1 MIELTLK
8 AGRERSVLRRHPWI
22 LSGAVAAV
30 EGAEGQ
36 EPGGAVRVSSATG
49 KVLGYGHYSPA
60 SQIRVRLLSFGAAA
74 PGEGELAARV
84 AAAVARRAGCPLL
97 GETNALRLVNA
108 EGDGLPGLIA
118 DRYGDVVVVKLG
130 SAGMQR
136 RRDEIAEALR
146 EATGAAAGFERAD
159 AAAARREGLP
169 AHQGPLWGEAPAAP
183 VAIRERDRE
192 FEVDVVE
199 GQKTGFYLDQ
209 RDARDRVA
217 QLAAGRRVLDLFSFT
232 GGFAVAAARG
242 GAEQVTLVESS
253 SSALARA
260 ELHMKRNAPAA
271 SFECH
276 GEDAF
281 EFARKSERGV
291 YDLIIADPP
300 PMARRRGDVQKASRA
315 YKDLFLHAIGLAA
328 PGARLLFFACSHHV
342 DADLLR
348 KIVFGAS
355 VDARRSLRVLGTL
368 GAPVDH
374 PVSLD
379 HPEGEYLRGLLL
391 EL

>member
-1 MIELTLK
+1 VIEMTLK

-22 LSGAVAAV
+22 LSGAVAGV
-30 EGAEGQ
+30 KGAEEQ
-36 EPGGAVRVSSATG
+36 PPGSPVRVHGAKG
-49 KVLGYGHYSPA
+49 EILGYGHYSPS
-60 SQIRVRLLSFGAAA
+60 SQIRVRLLHFGAEA
-74 PGEGELAARV
+74 PAEGELAARI
-84 AAAVARRAGCPLL
+84 AAAVARRAGSPLL
-97 GETNALRLVNA
+97 GETDALRLVNA

-118 DRYGDVVVVKLG
+118 DRYGEVVVVKLG
-130 SAGMQR
+130 TAGMQLR
-136 RRDEIAEALR
+136 REEIAAALR
-146 EATGAAAGFERAD
+146 DATGLGAGFERAD
-159 AAAARREGLP
+159 AASARREGVP
-169 AHQGPLWGEAPAAP
+169 ARQGPLWGEAPQAP

-209 RDARDRVA
+209 RDARDLVA
-217 QLAAGRRVLDLFSFT
+217 ELAPGKRVLDLFSFT
-232 GGFAVAAARG
+232 GGFAVAAGRA

-253 SSALARA
+253 SAALARA
-260 ELHMKRNAPAA
+260 ELHMKRNAPAC
-271 SFECH
+271 SFECR

-281 EFARKSERGV
+281 AFLRGEERGG
-291 YDLIIADPP
+291 YDLLIVDPP
-300 PMARRRGDVQKASRA
+300 PMARRRGDVQRASRA
-315 YKDLFLHAIGLAA
+315 YKDLFLHAIRQAA
-328 PGARLLFFACSHHV
+328 PGARLLFFACSHHI

-355 VDARRSLRVLGTL
+355 VDARRSLRVLRTL
-368 GAPVDH
+368 GAPADH